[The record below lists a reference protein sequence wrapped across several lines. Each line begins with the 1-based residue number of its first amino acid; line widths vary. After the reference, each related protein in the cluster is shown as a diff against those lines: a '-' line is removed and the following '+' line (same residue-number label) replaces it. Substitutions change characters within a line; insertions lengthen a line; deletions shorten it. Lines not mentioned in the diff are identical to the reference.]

1 MKKLALIGIV
11 LAGMAAFASC
21 RGGVDVVISRHG
33 NPEEIRKVAIFNLK
47 LQNRGSYST
56 GDRVSDLL
64 MHEFLKLG
72 YDVVERTEIERLV
85 KEQKLSVS
93 GFIDP
98 REAVA
103 IGKLSGADTI
113 VTGTGHLVSRDSDVL
128 SYLVI
133 KVISLRSGSVI
144 MTANLRK
151 NMSISDAVTE
161 MSRSIKKCLDE
172 RAAAQKGA
180 PK

>member
-1 MKKLALIGIV
+1 
-11 LAGMAAFASC
+11 
-21 RGGVDVVISRHG
+21 
-33 NPEEIRKVAIFNLK
+33 
-47 LQNRGSYST
+47 
-56 GDRVSDLL
+56 
-64 MHEFLKLG
+64 
-72 YDVVERTEIERLV
+72 
-85 KEQKLSVS
+85 
-93 GFIDP
+93 
-98 REAVA
+98 
-103 IGKLSGADTI
+103 
-113 VTGTGHLVSRDSDVL
+113 VL